1 MKPVPGWF
9 KAPCWFMAAFYVFSV
24 VVQYNDPDPIRWMLI
39 YGAAMIIS
47 ILLPL
52 RRPAARQ
59 AALPG
64 LAVGAIC
71 LVWGAILVAG
81 IWGKVTLGDIPK
93 HMSEKG
99 GAVEEEREA
108 GGMLIE
114 AVWLLGAC
122 AYRRRR
128 S

>member
-1 MKPVPGWF
+1 MVL
-9 KAPCWFMAAFYVFSV
+9 FYAFSV
-24 VVQYNDPDPIRWMLI
+24 IVQYNDPDPIRWMVI
-39 YGAAMIIS
+39 YGAAMIVS
-47 ILLPL
+47 AVLPL
-52 RRPAARQ
+52 RRAIARR
-59 AALPG
+59 AALAG
-64 LAVGAIC
+64 LVTGVICAV
-71 LVWGAILVAG
+71 WFAILLAG

-114 AVWLLGAC
+114 AVWMLGAC

-128 S
+128 A